1 MIHEYFESCGI
12 TEAFER
18 LKNTLIEA
26 FEAVAESAEKTIEK
40 IKHIISDLTESLL
53 KLDEDLKIINTNQAV
68 KSHKP
73 KYAKGESYYKNQRK
87 PIKRKIHR
95 IQKRG

>member
-1 MIHEYFESCGI
+1 MCEI

-26 FEAVAESAEKTIEK
+26 FEAVAESAKKIIEEN
-40 IKHIISDLTESLL
+40 KHIISDLAELFS
-53 KLDEDLKIINTNQAV
+53 KLDEDLKIINTNQVV

-87 PIKRKIHR
+87 PITRKIHR